1 MRPERHQLLLETA
14 AREFAARGF
23 ENASLNAII
32 RACGLSKSSFYHF
45 FDSKEAL
52 FDRVVEAAALA
63 RDLAAPIPET
73 FAGRQFWDR
82 VGAFVG
88 EAVLNASRQAWYADF
103 GRLFYLP
110 DLAASRSPALARI
123 LAEIA
128 DWVARLLAV
137 GRASGVVGDDLPASL
152 QAELAFAVLQTMD
165 RWSLGHLDALDET
178 AQAALLARQFTAL
191 RRLLDPSPRD
201 TGAGITESVRA

>member
-1 MRPERHQLLLETA
+1 MPPERHRLLFETA
-14 AREFAARGF
+14 AREFAAHGF

-52 FDRVVEAAALA
+52 FDRVVEAAAAALG
-63 RDLAAPIPET
+63 RDLAAPAPEA
-73 FAGRQFWDR
+73 FAGPQFWDR
-82 VGAFVG
+82 VGAFVA
-88 EAVLNASRQAWYADF
+88 EALLIASRQAWYADF

-123 LAEIA
+123 LAEVA
-128 DWVARLLAV
+128 DWVARVIAI

-152 QAELAFAVLQTMD
+152 QAELVFAVLQAMD
-165 RWSLGHLDALDET
+165 RWSLQHLHQLDEA
-178 AQAALLARQFTAL
+178 AQATLLARQFGAL
-191 RRLLDPSPRD
+191 RRLLEPAP
-201 TGAGITESVRA
+201 GL